1 LKPFM
6 LGLGFGLSAPF
17 FPSKVRALHVLC
29 LFVAFVQDFSHLW
42 RCSCAVGS
50 ELADYWAGG

>member
-1 LKPFM
+1 M
-6 LGLGFGLSAPF
+6 LRLGFGPSASF
-17 FPSKVRALHVLC
+17 FPSEVRALHELC
-29 LFVAFVQDFSHLW
+29 LFVAFVLDFLHLW